1 MRHRIIQNKR
11 KSWYHSPILAVFLG
25 LLTIW
30 GGVVVV
36 KTYLKYREA
45 RALRNQYQA
54 ELESLQAK
62 QTELNG
68 KIGELSTE
76 RGIEAEVRNRYRV
89 VKPGESL
96 VIVVDEEKGSATAQ
110 VDQPNVSW
118 WVKLRT
124 FIGL

>member
-11 KSWYHSPILAVFLG
+11 KSWYHSPILAVFLVV
-25 LLTIW
+25 LTAW
-30 GGVVVV
+30 GATVVIR
-36 KTYLKYREA
+36 TYFTYRDA
-45 RALRNQYQA
+45 RALRNQHQA
-54 ELESLQAK
+54 ELESLQSK
-62 QTELNG
+62 ERDLTE

-96 VIVVDEEKGSATAQ
+96 VIVVEGENSQTPP
-110 VDQPNVSW
+110 VDQVPISW
-118 WVKLRT
+118 WARFRS

>member
-11 KSWYHSPILAVFLG
+11 KSWYHSPILAVFLV
-25 LLTIW
+25 LLVVW
-30 GGVVVV
+30 GGVVVT

-45 RALRNQYQA
+45 RNLRNQYQA
-54 ELESLQAK
+54 ELDALKRK
-62 QTELNG
+62 QGELNT

-76 RGIEAEVRNRYRV
+76 RGMEAELRNRYRV

-96 VIVVDEEKGSATAQ
+96 VIVVDKEQ
-110 VDQPNVSW
+110 VKSQAPIDQNQVSW
-118 WVKLRT
+118 WVRLRT

>member
-11 KSWYHSPILAVFLG
+11 KSWYHSPILAVFLVV
-25 LLTIW
+25 LAVW
-30 GGVVVV
+30 GGVVVTR
-36 KTYLKYREA
+36 TYLKYREA
-45 RALRNQYQA
+45 RNLRNQYQA

-62 QTELNG
+62 QQELNE

-96 VIVVDEEKGSATAQ
+96 VIVVDEENQPVGQ
-110 VDQPNVSW
+110 PVDQSSVSW